1 MAAKEF
7 GVTEFI
13 NPKDHKKPIQE
24 VGYVNSFLYP
34 CWFLLMNF
42 FSFSS
47 FPCILSEGNANVII
61 GDSGGNRWGCG
72 L

>member
-1 MAAKEF
+1 MAAKDF

-24 VGYVNSFLYP
+24 VGYPNSFLP
-34 CWFLLMNF
+34 LLVFANEIFLF
-42 FSFSS
+42 FLIPLYS
-47 FPCILSEGNANVII
+47 SEGNMHVII